1 MGLRAR
7 PLNIVS
13 SQVAHTNIANDLG
26 ATAMAISSKVVA
38 RKRNYEPKLAFR
50 HTWMDRAGRP
60 QLRAEVTPSSKL
72 AAPGRGVNKR
82 GKMGGAGPNRSKSLL
97 RASQHTRYSSC
108 PQKSPIPTSPTVL
121 AREQSLF
128 RIKPAPENVTTD
140 PNVGAGPYGETGE
153 AGRSFLG
160 GENLILDTSYPQ
172 QGSKQAP
179 GIERHWPES

>member
-82 GKMGGAGPNRSKSLL
+82 GKSLL

-140 PNVGAGPYGETGE
+140 PNVGAGPYGEIGE

-179 GIERHWPES
+179 GIERHGPES